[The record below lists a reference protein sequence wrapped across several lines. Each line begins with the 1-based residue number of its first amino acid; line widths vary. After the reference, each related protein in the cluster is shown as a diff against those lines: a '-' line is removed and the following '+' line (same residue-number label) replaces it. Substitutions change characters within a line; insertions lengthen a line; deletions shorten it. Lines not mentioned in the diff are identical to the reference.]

1 MNRAYWALPGVK
13 GTVWERYM
21 LVASQWPTVTQP
33 PGPQNDGT
41 YFPGLTLDP
50 DTPRE
55 PYQSSDAAADPN
67 ENLVNTTIETYL
79 QEAPSSCMAC
89 HHAVSNARGRDFV
102 GILEAMDGLPVTV
115 RRQVVGLV
123 NAPGGFA
130 EILGELPGTELA
142 ESLDAAPEFDVIV
155 FFVTWR
161 AELEAELGR
170 LRRRMAPARM
180 ELPLPP
186 RPRGWC
192 RCGCR
197 PRCAPRG
204 APSPCRCATSAA
216 TRPLSHPAS

>member
-1 MNRAYWALPGVK
+1 VDNVPPAGVGAAREPDAKDVGAPNSYFDASQPELGLSPPLGSPATLPVSLANPPRVDLAPMQVVRRRPIHPSTMAMNRAYWALPGVK
-13 GTVWERYM
+13 GTVWESYM

-102 GILEAMDGLPVTV
+102 GILAGV
-115 RRQVVGLV
+115 R
-123 NAPGGFA
+123 
-130 EILGELPGTELA
+130 
-142 ESLDAAPEFDVIV
+142 
-155 FFVTWR
+155 
-161 AELEAELGR
+161 
-170 LRRRMAPARM
+170 
-180 ELPLPP
+180 
-186 RPRGWC
+186 
-192 RCGCR
+192 
-197 PRCAPRG
+197 
-204 APSPCRCATSAA
+204 
-216 TRPLSHPAS
+216 